1 MRGTS
6 GKLNGACNYHLHPP
20 PPSTPK
26 KEGECHGLGEE
37 NDPREE
43 GVQERKERDR
53 RKERERKKT
62 AKEQRKKGNRW
73 KRKVDT
79 VKKM

>member
-20 PPSTPK
+20 PSTPK
-26 KEGECHGLGEE
+26 KEGECHGSGEE